1 MAMNTPFS
9 EFAGGINSTVD
20 AYRANPAPLQQ
31 EVRQNSKKPL
41 VDQSLIK
48 LIAASMLNEEQK
60 AKEQEI
66 NRALNPPVNTVADQ
80 TINQLTRNKE
90 MEIARRVGM
99 VNQQKAQERRRRMD
113 AMGIGGLPTSMNQR
127 TMPQQRPTM
136 QAAGGG
142 IVAFQPGG
150 DVVADDTSLVDV
162 GLDKA
167 QGILDFAIENP
178 FSTIAGAIGSV
189 ALFRNKLA
197 KAAGRG
203 AIKLS
208 KSVVDAFEKAAGL
221 PGKKRT
227 GPSGMP
233 TTTTSLGEKVID
245 DAGRSAAR
253 KKIGGASLGA
263 GVLSESVDLALE
275 GEGEEGEETGTD
287 TTGVTTGV
295 NTGVTTGAEEE
306 KDAGIPTTPDF
317 DALIQDALTRR
328 TTDMNALGIASVDP
342 DLSVSAIQKRGDDAV
357 EAARTRQDK
366 LIENLRTGRIELGEQ
381 IDEGISKRDDVLKQM
396 QDRADMLAGRGDYQQ
411 AARVKEFL
419 NSLATVGGGRNLGEG
434 LARGFGASMA
444 QEDVRR
450 LRGAEADKEI
460 AAFQAET
467 ADKLVQNAKEMF
479 GLDSEIALKAEEY
492 LSNID
497 RMNADTAAKMLQAQ
511 ALETEVQKLGL
522 SLQQSNIEAG
532 FKADLQKIQA
542 AVDLF
547 KVAAT
552 RDINLRQQ
560 DVELLINYNSGITE
574 LVTAINSQ
582 LTNEEDKKKLLAE
595 LTKIQ
600 GIVDTLTKSL
610 NLTK

>member
-41 VDQSLIK
+41 VDQSLVK

-99 VNQQKAQERRRRMD
+99 VNQQKAQEQRKKMD

-142 IVAFQPGG
+142 IVAFDEGG
-150 DVVADDTSLVDV
+150 DVAADDEPQTYGQYFMDI
-162 GLDKA
+162 GT
-167 QGILDFAIENP
+167 DFASDIGEWALENP
-178 FSTIAGAIGSV
+178 TLATAIGY
-189 ALFRNKLA
+189 APGAKLA
-197 KAAGRG
+197 KYAGKIPKGYKAVKEAVKESYDKFKRVRK
-203 AIKLS
+203 ARKEKPELFDKVKTPPS
-208 KSVVDAFEKAAGL
+208 EKAGAAVDTITK
-221 PGKKRT
+221 P
-227 GPSGMP
+227 
-233 TTTTSLGEKVID
+233 KVVVPVV
-245 DAGRSAAR
+245 A
-253 KKIGGASLGA
+253 GA
-263 GVLSESVDLALE
+263 GAAEFLTTPMG
-275 GEGEEGEETGTD
+275 GEGEETEAGPQRLDYAGT
-287 TTGVTTGV
+287 TVEQEPQIT
-295 NTGVTTGAEEE
+295 
-306 KDAGIPTTPDF
+306 TTPDF
-317 DALIQDALTRR
+317 EAGIQDALTTRR
-328 TTDMNALGIASVDP
+328 TGIDALSVPSINP
-342 DLSVSAIQKRGDDAV
+342 DLSVSAVKQEGDAARAAKQKRTD
-357 EAARTRQDK
+357 EIIEK
-366 LIENLRTGRIELGEQ
+366 LREGKVTLGTQ
-381 IDEGISKRDDVLKQM
+381 IDEGMSKRDDALKQM
-396 QDRADMLAGRGDYQQ
+396 QERADMLAGRGDYQQ

-434 LARGFGASMA
+434 LARGLGASLA

-460 AAFQAET
+460 AGFQAET
-467 ADKLVQNAKEMF
+467 ADKLIQNAKDMF
-479 GLDSEIALKAEEY
+479 GLESEIAFKAEEY
-492 LSNID
+492 LSDID
-497 RMNADTAAKMLQAQ
+497 QMNADTAAKMLQAQ
-511 ALETEVQKLGL
+511 ALDTEVQKLGL

-532 FKADLQKIQA
+532 FEADLQKIQT

-560 DVELLINYNSGITE
+560 NVELLGDYNSGITE

-582 LTNEEDKKKLLAE
+582 LTNEEDKKKLLVE
-595 LTKIQ
+595 VTRIQ